1 MSALA
6 VLWNGRFHTDAEV
19 PSSLSKEALGIA
31 VHIAP
36 GTLPPAQLGK
46 DRMGKDMVGGHANCV
61 SLFLGP

>member
-1 MSALA
+1 M
-6 VLWNGRFHTDAEV
+6 DAGI